1 MCIAKTKRSL
11 KNFELSY
18 VHTWERD
25 NNFNKHWS
33 DYTWNCYLDFT
44 LENSFSIIS
53 NSQHYQIEI
62 NLCMYPTSVF
72 WTLKSLGN
80 TSVKLSWIQPQQSW
94 NKVNFAWTKMQHGFT
109 SSPCKKSK
117 FIEHKQLCR
126 VKSCF
131 QSLDN
136 WT

>member
-1 MCIAKTKRSL
+1 MNDNTQCQYEQRLLNIRCIVKTKRSL

-62 NLCMYPTSVF
+62 NLCMYTTSIF

-80 TSVKLSWIQPQQSW
+80 TSVKLSWIQPQRSW
-94 NKVNFAWTKMQHGFT
+94 KRLILHGLKC
-109 SSPCKKSK
+109 SMGLPLPLAKNQNS
-117 FIEHKQLCR
+117 
-126 VKSCF
+126 
-131 QSLDN
+131 
-136 WT
+136 